1 MDPRQ
6 LPFAAH
12 LFQGNWFSRRQE
24 RLDLT
29 SEEIELIVAT
39 LGPRPK
45 KWDGRCTPNI
55 DGMNRCLESNPG
67 VLERIGSRLLS
78 LVVAYPGGGPAV
90 KLLIDRGVR
99 LNFDPIEYNVLH
111 EAAHSGAADTIKVV
125 FESGMYDAT
134 SVSVEK
140 PHTGW
145 PSNLSLLYWAAWGGY
160 PEFASVCLKHG
171 AAVHLELQIVGNGE
185 RGTTVLQES
194 VAPSHWNEDNPRTTG
209 KLKTA
214 QLFLEASANYDIYSA
229 CALNDVERVSSLLSI
244 DSEAAARVDSFGSTP
259 LHWAV
264 RANAVDCVEKLLG
277 SGVPLDVLNRSKR
290 TAVQWAAE
298 RDAAE
303 SIQLLA
309 RAGADLNTQDGK
321 GRTPLHRATY
331 EGQVGA
337 AEALIESG
345 ADITLTNKKGKT
357 AFDIARKEAKRFKKK
372 K

>member
-12 LFQGNWFSRRQE
+12 LFLGNWFYRHQE
-24 RLDLT
+24 RLVLT

-39 LGPRPK
+39 LGPKPK
-45 KWDGRCTPNI
+45 KWDGKCTPNV
-55 DGMNRCLESNPG
+55 DGMKRCLESNPR

-90 KLLIDRGVR
+90 KLLIDDGVR
-99 LNFDPIEYNVLH
+99 LKFDPMEYNVLH

-125 FESGMYDAT
+125 FESGMCDAT
-134 SVSVEK
+134 SISVEK

-160 PEFASVCLKHG
+160 PQFATVCLDHG
-171 AAVHLELQIVGNGE
+171 AAVNLELQIVGNGE
-185 RGTTVLQES
+185 RGTTVLHES
-194 VAPSHWNEDNPRTTG
+194 VAPSHWTEDNPRTSG
-209 KLKTA
+209 KHKTA
-214 QLFLEASANYDIYSA
+214 QLFLEAGANYDIFSA
-229 CALNDVERVSSLLSI
+229 CALNDLGRVSSLLST
-244 DSEAAARVDSFGSTP
+244 DSEAATRVDSFGSTP

-277 SGVPLDVLNRSKR
+277 SGVPLDVMNRSKR

-298 RDAAE
+298 RDSVE